1 VLIKADFA
9 SEYGLH
15 LHALPSSALSWWDF
29 RDYLQGLLAADTRM
43 ARCFV
48 TRAEEE
54 VPGE

>member
-1 VLIKADFA
+1 MLIKADFA